1 MSKFDERWK
10 ICANH
15 AGRAPEHDLAAPCGF
30 ATRVVARVAA
40 AKGENESARLDLV
53 LQQLTVR
60 LLGLVCAFLVLC
72 AALELPHLGDRKP
85 LDPGIENAVAQ
96 LVWNL

>member
-1 MSKFDERWK
+1 MTMFDERWK

-15 AGRAPEHDLAAPCGF
+15 AGRAPEHNLAAPHGF
-30 ATRVVARVAA
+30 AARVAARVAA
-40 AKGENESARLDLV
+40 AEAENDPTRLDLV
-53 LQQLTVR
+53 LQKLTVR
-60 LLGLVCAFLVLC
+60 LLGFVCAFLVLC

>member
-1 MSKFDERWK
+1 MTRFDERWK

-15 AGRAPEHDLAAPCGF
+15 AGRAPEQDLAPPCGF

-40 AKGENESARLDLV
+40 SKAGNDPVRLDLV

-60 LLGLVCAFLVLC
+60 LLGLVCAFLILC
-72 AALELPHLGDRKP
+72 AALEVPHLGDRKP